1 MFIEL
6 PTVKILVL
14 TTDTLHHAFY
24 IHELSQLQYELF
36 TVIETGRVK
45 PPFET
50 KHSYETQRDAYEK
63 SFFFNEDPPKINKL
77 NACHEV
83 DNINSRIAIETILN
97 FNPSLIISFG
107 VRIITS
113 KTLKALPFPIYNFHG
128 GCIARYRGLDSHLWA
143 IYHKDFAALQV
154 TFHCLIQRV
163 DAGTPVFVEN
173 IKLTKN
179 MPLHKLRAKTTEH
192 CVNITKEFLGKE
204 NTTPLR
210 KVMPASKLGRY
221 YSFMPSVLKE
231 IAANNFVQHT
241 ATL

>member
-6 PTVKILVL
+6 PTVKILIL
-14 TTDTLHHAFY
+14 TTETLHHTFY

-36 TVIETGRVK
+36 TVIETGSVQ

-50 KHSYETQRDAYEK
+50 KHSYEIQRDKYEK
-63 SFFFNEDPPKINKL
+63 SLFFNEDPPKIKNL

-83 DNINSRIAIETILN
+83 ENINSRIAIDTILD

-107 VRIITS
+107 VRIITN
-113 KTLKALPFPIYNFHG
+113 KTLKALPFPIFNFHG
-128 GCIARYRGLDSHLWA
+128 GCIKRFRGLDSHLWA

-154 TFHCLIQRV
+154 TFHCLIPKV
-163 DAGTPVFVEN
+163 DAGTPIFVEN
-173 IKLTKN
+173 IELAKN

-192 CVNITKEFLGKE
+192 CVHITKKFLSKE
-204 NTTPLR
+204 IKTPLT
-210 KVMPASKLGRY
+210 KAMPESKLGRY
-221 YSFMPSVLKE
+221 YSFMPSVLKQ
-231 IAANNFVQHT
+231 IAANNFIQHT